1 MNKICPLCQTMYDD
15 SLKFCS
21 NCGTLLTDNSTS
33 ANNTFKQ
40 KTEVKSEPIS
50 QIRTEAE
57 QIMSKCGCIYPSVV
71 DQLHALAWQLGV
83 SSADFKK
90 IITEVRSIDKDEDKG
105 YTQLSAE
112 DASLIANVRESISTY
127 DYNCFKSLFPYL
139 TDIAERTDNDKV
151 QYLYYLSTAIFE
163 ADKCMKRYEDAID
176 HKEPYDTYWGTFWA
190 TVCFLQ
196 FVNEERE
203 DYASRFFNLFD
214 PNHFHRPKDDK
225 YLLEALYNLL
235 HKERKADPKDAL
247 DKITGDLSSQL
258 KPFLRALEC
267 YTSRD
272 EADCLEVRFYMNEFL
287 SRFCLDEELHRKFIE
302 LSYEEKPAE
311 ESKEKQKA
319 LQNLISILI
328 KNAESNTLILPIKKS
343 LANGKEALRL
353 YEKALKAPEN
363 ERIYKL
369 KEAAEHGS
377 TQAIYD
383 IAEYYCNSEDY
394 MMEKILYWYKEGA
407 RYGDPKCQCEL
418 GCWYLDLTGN
428 NDLDQ
433 NEEKG
438 LAYLKMAVEQN
449 EPTAYSSMAY
459 YYFLKGKDY
468 QNARNWALKAAESN
482 EPNGLRIMYQIYKNG
497 LGVEQNENEAS
508 KYLKKLA
515 DTGDEDAQEALQ
527 NQKKDLENE
536 EEFELTDIRLET
548 DGKNKLFIY
557 CSCVAPTLKG
567 FEGKTVTLDCHIL
580 VNGKEIR
587 KEGTLIDNG
596 IAGYKIKK
604 FVVETDA
611 RELSLP
617 VRGDNTLIYHLKV
630 TYTPADKL
638 LSKPQVLASTGANV
652 ATVYYLYNI
661 FSSNKMIIK

>member
-1 MNKICPLCQTMYDD
+1 MSKICPLCQTMCDD

-21 NCGTLLTDNSTS
+21 NCGALLTDNSTS
-33 ANNTFKQ
+33 TDNTVKQ
-40 KTEVKSEPIS
+40 KTEAKSDSIS
-50 QIRTEAE
+50 WVRSEAE
-57 QIMSKCGCIYPSVV
+57 KIISIYGCIHPFTV
-71 DQLHALAWQLGV
+71 DLLHALAWQHGV
-83 SSADFKK
+83 SNADFKK
-90 IITEVRSIDKDEDKG
+90 IITEVCSKDQNEDNNESC
-105 YTQLSAE
+105 TQLSTE
-112 DASLIANVRESISTY
+112 DASLIVNIKECISTHN
-127 DYNCFKSLFPYL
+127 YNYLESLFSDL
-139 TDIAERTDNDKV
+139 TAIAERTDNDKV

-176 HKEPYDTYWGTFWA
+176 HNEPYDTYWGTFWA

-196 FVNEERE
+196 FVDEEGE
-203 DYASRFFNLFD
+203 NYASKFFNLFD

-225 YLLEALYNLL
+225 YLLEAFYNLL
-235 HKERKADPKDAL
+235 HKERKTDPKDAL

-267 YTSRD
+267 YTSEE
-272 EADCLEVRFYMNEFL
+272 EADCLEVRFYMNQFL
-287 SRFCLDEELHRKFIE
+287 SRFCLDEKLHRNFVD
-302 LSYEEKPAE
+302 LPYEEKPAE
-311 ESKEKQKA
+311 ESKEKQK
-319 LQNLISILI
+319 
-328 KNAESNTLILPIKKS
+328 
-343 LANGKEALRL
+343 
-353 YEKALKAPEN
+353 
-363 ERIYKL
+363 
-369 KEAAEHGS
+369 
-377 TQAIYD
+377 
-383 IAEYYCNSEDY
+383 
-394 MMEKILYWYKEGA
+394 
-407 RYGDPKCQCEL
+407 
-418 GCWYLDLTGN
+418 
-428 NDLDQ
+428 
-433 NEEKG
+433 
-438 LAYLKMAVEQN
+438 
-449 EPTAYSSMAY
+449 
-459 YYFLKGKDY
+459 
-468 QNARNWALKAAESN
+468 
-482 EPNGLRIMYQIYKNG
+482 
-497 LGVEQNENEAS
+497 
-508 KYLKKLA
+508 
-515 DTGDEDAQEALQ
+515 ALQ

-596 IAGYKIKK
+596 IASYKIKK

-652 ATVYYLYNI
+652 GTVYYLYNI